1 MLRRPGPR
9 AHNCPS
15 TGTKFPELTYALSLS
30 TAVPPRF
37 VPGNLPL
44 DSLCARCD
52 EPAGTGPGLRDLR
65 CIWCQTCVHTECRDA
80 DSEVGDRC
88 DYGRHR

>member
-1 MLRRPGPR
+1 M
-9 AHNCPS
+9 
-15 TGTKFPELTYALSLS
+15 TYALSLS
-30 TAVPPRF
+30 TAVPARF